1 MPDVSRL
8 RELLAEGVPLPWEAP
23 AQREDEDGYSAAIYG
38 NVSEDEQGIADVI
51 RSQDAALIVAA
62 VIRSQDAALI
72 VAAVNVLPKF
82 LDERERLREAVE
94 PFTVCK
100 WDGSSLYV
108 GPCGMCVACDLRA
121 ALASLE
127 TET

>member
-38 NVSEDEQGIADVI
+38 NVSEDEQGIAD
-51 RSQDAALIVAA
+51 